1 MGRKI
6 PILPCGP
13 VKIIRARWGPL
24 DLPFQ
29 YQRRVRFF
37 AITIQECFE
46 FRPRWYRE
54 GAIVPALVLAYYALL
69 RSILR
74 TRSELRRCLARC
86 RHCRIFFIAHPRNA
100 GRCDL
105 RCPFGCR
112 EAQRRRR
119 STQRSVEY
127 YRGTE
132 GRRKKRQQ
140 NSQRRAAAPA
150 VAAKVVAAV
159 PLPNVEIVEHVRM
172 VVSLIEGRPV
182 SRAAIEAMLKKVLR
196 QHRMPKR
203 GKIGDSVVRSDEH
216 PP

>member
-1 MGRKI
+1 MRVI
-6 PILPCGP
+6 PAG
-13 VKIIRARWGPL
+13 WGPL

-29 YQRRVRFF
+29 FKRGVWFF
-37 AITIQECFE
+37 AITIQERFE

-54 GAIVPALVLAYYALL
+54 GVIVPALVLAYYALL

-105 RCPFGCR
+105 GCPFGCR

-127 YRGTE
+127 YRGPE

-140 NSQRRAAAPA
+140 NSQRRAATT
-150 VAAKVVAAV
+150 VIAAKLVAAV
-159 PLPNVEIVEHVRM
+159 PMPNAEIVEHVRM

-182 SRAAIEAMLKKVLR
+182 SRAEIAAMLQKVLR
-196 QHRMPKR
+196 QHRMPKQ

>member
-1 MGRKI
+1 MRAI
-6 PILPCGP
+6 PIRRGL
-13 VKIIRARWGPL
+13 L

-29 YQRRVRFF
+29 SKRSVRFF
-37 AITIQECFE
+37 AIKIQECFE
-46 FRPRWYRE
+46 FRRGWYRG
-54 GAIVPALVLAYYALL
+54 GAVAVLVLEYYALL

-74 TRSELRRCLARC
+74 TRCELRRCLARC

-112 EAQRRRR
+112 EAQRRRQ

-127 YRGTE
+127 YRGPE

-140 NSQRRAAAPA
+140 NSHRRAAATA
-150 VAAKVVAAV
+150 VAAKVVVAASV
-159 PLPNVEIVEHVRM
+159 LSVAMVEHVRM
-172 VVSLIEGRPV
+172 VVSLIEGRPM
-182 SRAAIEAMLKKVLR
+182 SRAEIVAMLKRVLR

-203 GKIGDSVVRSDEH
+203 GKFGDSVVRSDEH

>member
-13 VKIIRARWGPL
+13 VKIIRARWGLL

-46 FRPRWYRE
+46 FRRRWYRG
-54 GAIVPALVLAYYALL
+54 GAVAVLVLAYYALL

-74 TRSELRRCLARC
+74 TRSELRRCLTRC
-86 RHCRIFFIAHPRNA
+86 RHCRIFFVTHPRNA

-140 NSQRRAAAPA
+140 NSQRRAAATAIA
-150 VAAKVVAAV
+150 VQVVAAV
-159 PLPNVEIVEHVRM
+159 PVPNTGMVEHVRM

-182 SRAAIEAMLKKVLR
+182 RRAEIEALLRKVLR
-196 QHRMPKR
+196 QHRMPKP